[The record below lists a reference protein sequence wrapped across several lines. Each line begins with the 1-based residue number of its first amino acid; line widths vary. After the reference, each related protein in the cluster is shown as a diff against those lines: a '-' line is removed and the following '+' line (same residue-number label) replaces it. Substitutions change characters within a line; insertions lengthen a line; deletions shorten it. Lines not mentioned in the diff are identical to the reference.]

1 MKGFTPSELHLTIGK
16 GVGLPNLIPKALE
29 LLARDPFL
37 EAEYYPGD
45 LLITVCKVD
54 DAFWHNTPDL
64 RRRAVAI
71 LDTALARAEQ
81 LDVADRSHLWPELIR
96 ARARFA

>member
-1 MKGFTPSELHLTIGK
+1 MTPSDIHLTIAR
-16 GVGLPNLIPKALE
+16 GVGLQNLIPKALD
-29 LLARDPFL
+29 LLDRDPFL
-37 EAEYYPGD
+37 EADYYPGD

-64 RRRAVAI
+64 RRRAVTI
-71 LDTALARAEQ
+71 LDAALERAKQ
-81 LDVADRSHLWPELIR
+81 LDVTDRHQVWPELVR